1 MGTQMLPSEEFF
13 IYVPLL
19 YTKGS
24 LVAEPDSTEENTFNQ
39 TAHEDWVQ
47 IPLAE
52 RIVVYAHVCGEEEQ
66 KQAPLYS

>member
-1 MGTQMLPSEEFF
+1 MGTQLLPSEEFF

-19 YTKGS
+19 HAKES
-24 LVAEPDSTEENTFNQ
+24 LVTELDSTEENTLNQ

-66 KQAPLYS
+66 KAAPLYS

>member
-1 MGTQMLPSEEFF
+1 MGTQLLPSEDFF

-19 YTKGS
+19 HTKGS
-24 LVAEPDSTEENTFNQ
+24 LVTELDSREENALNQ

-52 RIVVYAHVCGEEEQ
+52 RVIVYAHVCGEEEQ
-66 KQAPLYS
+66 KQAPPCS